1 LQSTTDVAS
10 HSTLTMAKETPIP
23 LPPRRFASTNLNTKK
38 PSIDPSATVTK
49 TVVAPK
55 PQVRKPTTKSISQK
69 PAPKKANKDSAPTQ
83 APIYDSLGYELSPTR
98 IQRAS
103 RRYRKPSNYE
113 AYEARMQK
121 DRKEQIRKCEIMGTP
136 REKVSAM
143 TLMAWDDR
151 VAREL
156 GIEYHKVEMKHFEE
170 LKRRGFVAKEGE
182 FKASNMSKEE
192 RERITTLATRSAFR
206 R

>member
-1 LQSTTDVAS
+1 MT
-10 HSTLTMAKETPIP
+10 
-23 LPPRRFASTNLNTKK
+23 LNTKK
-38 PSIDPSATVTK
+38 PSIDTAPTVTK
-49 TVVAPK
+49 IVVAPK
-55 PQVRKPTTKSISQK
+55 PQVRKTITKSISKK
-69 PAPKKANKDSAPTQ
+69 PAPKKAKPKDSAPTP
-83 APIYDSLGYELSPTR
+83 APIYDSLGYELSPSR

-103 RRYRKPSNYE
+103 RRYRKPYNYE
-113 AYEARMQK
+113 AYEARME
-121 DRKEQIRKCEIMGTP
+121 KEREERIRKCEIMGTP
-136 REKVSAM
+136 WEQISAL

-182 FKASNMSKEE
+182 FEASNMSKEE
-192 RERITTLATRSAFR
+192 RERITTLATGSAFR